1 MPRGRPP
8 TTHTGHRG
16 ARVAVSP
23 LTLQH
28 LDALAIPGET
38 RPATLAR
45 VVAEYVARK
54 EKE

>member
-23 LTLQH
+23 DTLVK
-28 LDALAIPGET
+28 LDALALPGET

-45 VVAEYVARK
+45 VVAEHGARK